1 MSENGPPT
9 VLVVEDEPD
18 VAEIYRRWLQS
29 AYDVRLA
36 ADGEAAM
43 AAVDGSVDVVLLDR
57 MMPQMS
63 GGEVLREIR
72 DRGIDCR
79 VAIVTAVD
87 PDFDVVEMGFD
98 AYVTKP
104 PEREELFETI
114 DRLVDRADLDD
125 DLQEYYS
132 LVARRSALET
142 EKTDAELAESD
153 QYDDL
158 LNRIDDARSAAD
170 DDLGDMGL
178 DTEFVGAVREIMD
191 DETVDGVTGG
201 ESSDGTEGGA
211 E

>member
-132 LVARRSALET
+132 LVARQSALEA
-142 EKTDAELAESD
+142 EKTEAELAESD

-158 LNRIDDARSAAD
+158 LDRIDDARSAANEG
-170 DDLGDMGL
+170 LGDMGS
-178 DTEFVGAVREIMD
+178 DPEFVGAVREIMD
-191 DETVDGVTGG
+191 EEAGDDGTGG
-201 ESSDGTEGGA
+201 ESTDGTGGGA